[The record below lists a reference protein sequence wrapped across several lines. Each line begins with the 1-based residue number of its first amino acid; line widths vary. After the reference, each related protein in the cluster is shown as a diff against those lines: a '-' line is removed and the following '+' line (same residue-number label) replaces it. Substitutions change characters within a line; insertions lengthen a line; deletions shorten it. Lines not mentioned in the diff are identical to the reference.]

1 MQPTERQQNI
11 TTHLGGAAHF
21 DTRVIFV
28 RGGLQQRKQEI
39 NLLQLYKDKR
49 QIYHCRNWSSF
60 AGSPCTS
67 MWRFTVEMQ
76 GSDKF
81 DFFLELSNV
90 SLNDSGSYEARLEVI
105 HPETGSYSSYRKEIT
120 LTVTGY

>member
-1 MQPTERQQNI
+1 M
-11 TTHLGGAAHF
+11 
-21 DTRVIFV
+21 
-28 RGGLQQRKQEI
+28 QQRKQVI

-49 QIYHCRNWSSF
+49 QVYLCRNWSFF
-60 AGSPCTS
+60 AGSSQCTS
-67 MWRFTVEMQ
+67 EGRFTVEMQ

-105 HPETGSYSSYRKEIT
+105 HPETGNYSSYRKEIT
-120 LTVTGY
+120 SQ

>member
-1 MQPTERQQNI
+1 M
-11 TTHLGGAAHF
+11 
-21 DTRVIFV
+21 
-28 RGGLQQRKQEI
+28 QQRKQVI

-49 QIYHCRNWSSF
+49 QVYHCRNWSSF
-60 AGSPCTS
+60 VGSPCTS
-67 MWRFTVEMQ
+67 GGRFTVETQ

-90 SLNDSGSYEARLEVI
+90 SLNDSSSYEVRLEVI
-105 HPETGSYSSYRKEIT
+105 HPESGSYSSYSKEIA